1 VAKRPPNILLLITDQ
16 QRQPQHWPD
25 EPGWLQKL
33 MPNDAEIARTGL
45 TFNRAFCNTCMCTP
59 SRATLF
65 SGQYPAQHGL
75 TLTLTMGDLMPS
87 RSNFPDVMRIAAEM
101 GSRGEVD
108 RRRLRRAFLRGMFRS
123 GPRSGNEPELTAQTQ
138 TLTRVLRGAGYH
150 VALKGKW
157 HLSKPVN
164 GSWSAADTERLES
177 ELGFADWDPP
187 DAGENA
193 KAENFGG
200 GIAGNTGEGWD
211 EDYMRG
217 IEEWLGRADLPEPF
231 CLIVSLI
238 NPHDVLGYPDSYE
251 RGGYTLEDVRNIE
264 VPLPPTIGE
273 DLTEKPDVHGLM
285 RLGQVA
291 YLGALKTERQQRD
304 YVSFYAYLHAQV
316 DKKLGR
322 LLRALGDPND
332 ATSLRSRTVLVRTAD
347 HGEMGLS
354 HGGMRQKAFN
364 AYEETIRVPLVVS
377 SPALFPGPA
386 ETDAM
391 GSLVDVL
398 PTIATIAGAD
408 VSSCDLRGRD
418 LSPVVARKA
427 APNGELLSGVEVDLS
442 PLASHPAPADSVR
455 ESVHFTYDDHQ
466 AGTAFQNV
474 AGQPNR
480 VRAVRDGS
488 MKYVVYFDPSGEA
501 RTEYELYDLEQ
512 DRLEVRNLVDVKT
525 GEARDAAD
533 APKLRTM
540 KEQLTAVA
548 AECGTELPAAP

>member
-1 VAKRPPNILLLITDQ
+1 MAERRPNILLLITDQ

-25 EPGWLQKL
+25 EPGWVQKL

-75 TLTLTMGDLMPS
+75 PLTLTMGDLLPS
-87 RSNFPDVMRIAAEM
+87 RGNFPHVLRAVREMR
-101 GSRGEVD
+101 SRGEVD
-108 RRRLRRAFLRGMFRS
+108 QRRLRRAFLRGMFRS
-123 GPRSGNEPELTAQTQ
+123 GPRSGNEPELTAETQ
-138 TLTRVLRGAGYH
+138 TIARVLGDAGYH

-157 HLSKPVN
+157 HLTKPVN
-164 GSWSAADTERLES
+164 GDWGAADTERLES
-177 ELGFADWDPP
+177 EFGFRDWDTP

-211 EDYMRG
+211 EDYMLS
-217 IEEWLGRADLPEPF
+217 IEEWLGRAQLPEPF

-251 RGGYTLEDVRNIE
+251 RGGYTLEDVREIE
-264 VPLPPTIGE
+264 VPLPPTIDE

-291 YLGALKTERQQRD
+291 YLGPLNSERQKRD
-304 YVSFYAYLHAQV
+304 YVSFYAYLHALI

-332 ATSLRSRTVLVRTAD
+332 AESLRSRTVIVRTAD

-364 AYEETIRVPLVVS
+364 AYEETIRVPLVIS
-377 SPALFPGPA
+377 SPALFPQPV
-386 ETDAM
+386 ETNAM

-408 VSSCDLRGRD
+408 VSSCDLRGKD
-418 LSPVVARKA
+418 LSPVIARKA
-427 APNGELLSGVEVDLS
+427 VPGNEMLAGVE
-442 PLASHPAPADSVR
+442 PADSVR
-455 ESVHFTYDDHQ
+455 QSVHFTYDDHQ
-466 AGTAFQNV
+466 AGTAFQDV

-488 MKYVVYFDPSGEA
+488 MKYALYFDPNGEA
-501 RTEYELYDLEQ
+501 STEYELYDLEQ
-512 DRLEVRNLVDVKT
+512 DRLEIRNLVNPKT
-525 GEARDAAD
+525 GEVRDAAD
-533 APKLRTM
+533 APKLRAM
-540 KEQLTAVA
+540 KEQLEAVA
-548 AECGTELPAAP
+548 GECGTDLPAVP